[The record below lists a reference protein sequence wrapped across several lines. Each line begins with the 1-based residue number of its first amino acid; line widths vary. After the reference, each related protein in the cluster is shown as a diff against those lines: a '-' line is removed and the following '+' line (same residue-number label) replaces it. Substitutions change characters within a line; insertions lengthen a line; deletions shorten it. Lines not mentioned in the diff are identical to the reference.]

1 MKKTC
6 DNCDV
11 KHMRFSCKCGVENGI
26 CLGWIADYETLENE
40 VKELKRKLEICK
52 VALGF
57 YAMPRSWHEN
67 IPEDN
72 NIYEE
77 YKEITDDDCYVLN
90 RDGAYIGGLSAIKAL
105 KEMGE

>member
-40 VKELKRKLEICK
+40 VKELKRKLEICEK
-52 VALGF
+52 HLKKLAECDICVHQF
-57 YAMPRSWHEN
+57 
-67 IPEDN
+67 
-72 NIYEE
+72 
-77 YKEITDDDCYVLN
+77 
-90 RDGAYIGGLSAIKAL
+90 RDAGLCEGSCDF
-105 KEMGE
+105 EVQYGN